1 MARYYYVRTDDELPR
16 VTSTAATFGY
26 RPTSGVTRRRATTF
40 RRRAVADHSRN
51 NRPSAPRTPPD
62 AAERTDAR
70 WRVAENIGG
79 DAARIRRA
87 DGCPLDCPMTHPPL
101 SPKLWLPY
109 SSGRLC
115 LFDHQ
120 VDISAL
126 HATPRSRVS
135 LRKVFS
141 RAFAHFS
148 SQIDGRAS
156 QGYGTRMTC

>member
-1 MARYYYVRTDDELPR
+1 MPARP
-16 VTSTAATFGY
+16 
-26 RPTSGVTRRRATTF
+26 
-40 RRRAVADHSRN
+40 
-51 NRPSAPRTPPD
+51 
-62 AAERTDAR
+62 
-70 WRVAENIGG
+70 VAENIGG
-79 DAARIRRA
+79 TPVGSVEE
-87 DGCPLDCPMTHPPL
+87 DGSPLECPMTHPPL

-115 LFDHQ
+115 LVDHQ
-120 VDISAL
+120 VDISTL
-126 HATPRSRVS
+126 HATPRSRAS